1 MFIHMSQA
9 MIILLFVLMMEKN
22 YLSNYEITG
31 INAVEERKKLA
42 IDGQKLNSYIKK
54 NVDKKYVRKWSQ

>member
-31 INAVEERKKLA
+31 INAVEEMKKLA
-42 IDGQKLNSYIKK
+42 IDGQRLNSYIKK